1 MGPLINETLTKLR
14 TLSPVEFASV
24 WNNQV
29 ADLLGGD
36 NWSFP
41 DYSIFVQ
48 LGTDPLTDIGGNA
61 QGSDISVILH
71 LVRTGM
77 YNGNPVNR
85 DVLDEAL
92 TIFDFRDA
100 VVVGL
105 RRFKPTKGSIFVK
118 TAEGQDYD
126 HTNVYHYTIT
136 YKTHYIDLTEVA
148 QDYFSTPPTEMK
160 YTVNFPENIA

>member
-1 MGPLINETLTKLR
+1 MGPLINELLTKLR
-14 TLSPVEFASV
+14 TISPVAFASV
-24 WNNQV
+24 WNNQLN
-29 ADLLGGD
+29 DLEQGD
-36 NWSFP
+36 SWSFP
-41 DYSIFVQ
+41 DFSVFVELDSSQ
-48 LGTDPLTDIGGNA
+48 LMDIGGDA
-61 QGSDISVILH
+61 QGSDINVTLH

-85 DVLDEAL
+85 DVMDEAL

-118 TAEGQDYD
+118 TAEAQDYD
-126 HTNVYHYTIT
+126 HTNVYHYVLT

-148 QDYFSTPPTEMK
+148 ADYFSTPPTEFK
-160 YTVNFPENIA
+160 YTVNLPTQP